1 MTLGRILLLLA
12 LLAAA
17 LVQARAAP
25 LDAESCAKL
34 MNEHGQLEQAG
45 VEADMAKGPEWGKAN
60 LLPEKL
66 DRIRRFIEIEEQLL
80 FRCRQKSLVTLPP
93 EVEAAPGSDDKDKS
107 KDQDKNKNAAAPPTA
122 DKTKAP
128 PAAAKKGTGPAKKA
142 AVPAAKPAS
151 KQPQQAPGATKPP
164 AKAKAAAKQP
174 ASAKSEPPPSTAKEK
189 RAPKAKAE
197 ED

>member
-12 LLAAA
+12 AIAAV

-80 FRCRQKSLVTLPP
+80 FRCRQKSLVNLPP
-93 EVEAAPGSDDKDKS
+93 EVEAAPGDEGKDKS
-107 KDQDKNKNAAAPPTA
+107 KDQDKNAAAPPTT

-142 AVPAAKPAS
+142 AVQPAAKQPP
-151 KQPQQAPGATKPP
+151 KQPKQVPGATKPP

-174 ASAKSEPPPSTAKEK
+174 AGAKTEPAPSPAAEK
-189 RAPKAKAE
+189 GAPKAKTE
-197 ED
+197 QD

>member
-1 MTLGRILLLLA
+1 MTLGRILLLLP

-80 FRCRQKSLVTLPP
+80 FRCRQKSLVSLPP
-93 EVEAAPGSDDKDKS
+93 EVEAAPGSDDKDRS
-107 KDQDKNKNAAAPPTA
+107 KDRDQDKDKNAAAPPT
-122 DKTKAP
+122 TRWRWWGRSTSGRRRRSHP
-128 PAAAKKGTGPAKKA
+128 TGR
-142 AVPAAKPAS
+142 
-151 KQPQQAPGATKPP
+151 
-164 AKAKAAAKQP
+164 
-174 ASAKSEPPPSTAKEK
+174 
-189 RAPKAKAE
+189 RAPRCSSGRSRTATAPRWPTTSRSGSPRPCRTSS
-197 ED
+197 

>member
-12 LLAAA
+12 ALTAV

-25 LDAESCAKL
+25 LDAESCAKF
-34 MNEHGQLEQAG
+34 MNEHGLLEQAG
-45 VEADMAKGPEWGKAN
+45 VEADMAKGPEWAKAN

-80 FRCRQKSLVTLPP
+80 FRCRQKSLVNLPP
-93 EVEAAPGSDDKDKS
+93 EVEAAPGDDKDK
-107 KDQDKNKNAAAPPTA
+107 DQDKTAAAPPTT

-142 AVPAAKPAS
+142 AVQPTA
-151 KQPQQAPGATKPP
+151 KQPKQVPGATNPP

-174 ASAKSEPPPSTAKEK
+174 AGAKTEPAPSTAAEK
-189 RAPKAKAE
+189 RAPKAKTE
-197 ED
+197 KD

>member
-12 LLAAA
+12 PLAAL
-17 LVQARAAP
+17 LVEARAAP

-80 FRCRQKSLVTLPP
+80 FRCRQKSLVTLPS
-93 EVEAAPGSDDKDKS
+93 EVEAAPGSDDKDKE
-107 KDQDKNKNAAAPPTA
+107 QDKNKNAAAPT
-122 DKTKAP
+122 DKSKAP

-142 AVPAAKPAS
+142 AVQPAAKAAS
-151 KQPQQAPGATKPP
+151 KQPKQAPGATKPP
-164 AKAKAAAKQP
+164 AKAKGAAKQP
-174 ASAKSEPPPSTAKEK
+174 ASAKSEPAPSTAKEK

>member
-12 LLAAA
+12 VLAAA

-25 LDAESCAKL
+25 LDAESCIKL
-34 MNEHGQLEQAG
+34 MNEHEQLEQAG

-80 FRCRQKSLVTLPP
+80 FRCRQKSLVNLPAA
-93 EVEAAPGSDDKDKS
+93 VEAPASDGKE
-107 KDQDKNKNAAAPPTA
+107 QDKKKNAVAPPTTE
-122 DKTKAP
+122 KSKAP
-128 PAAAKKGTGPAKKA
+128 PAAAKKGVQPAKKA
-142 AVPAAKPAS
+142 AVHPAAKQPP
-151 KQPQQAPGATKPP
+151 KQPKQAPGAAKPP

-174 ASAKSEPPPSTAKEK
+174 AAANTEPSPSTAAAK

-197 ED
+197 DD